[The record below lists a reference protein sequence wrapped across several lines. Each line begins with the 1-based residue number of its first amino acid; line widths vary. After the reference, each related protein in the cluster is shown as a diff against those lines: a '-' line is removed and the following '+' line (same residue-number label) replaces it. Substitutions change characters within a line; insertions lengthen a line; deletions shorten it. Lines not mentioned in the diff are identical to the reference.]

1 MEASSIINQ
10 SEAKL
15 YFIQGPPGTGKSHT
29 IVGILNAIFAQV
41 QVKWKNPLK
50 LQGEEKAHKTKILIC
65 SPSNRLFFY
74 YI

>member
-10 SEAKL
+10 NEAKL

-41 QVKWKNPLK
+41 KWRNPLK
-50 LQGEEKAHKTKILIC
+50 LHGEEKAQKTKILIC
-65 SPSNRLFFY
+65 SPSNRLIFY
-74 YI
+74 FI